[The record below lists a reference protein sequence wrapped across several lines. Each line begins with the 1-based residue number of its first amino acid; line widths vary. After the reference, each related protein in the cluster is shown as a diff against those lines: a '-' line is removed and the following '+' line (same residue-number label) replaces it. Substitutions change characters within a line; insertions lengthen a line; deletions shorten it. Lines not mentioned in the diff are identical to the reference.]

1 MSTRRH
7 PITSRRSSGGFTL
20 VELLVV
26 IGIIA
31 LLISILLPALNKARA
46 AAVTVQC
53 LARMRE
59 LGNAAYL
66 YATNNRQTLPPL
78 AQSADL
84 NYVRFSRPA
93 IFPTTSDP
101 LNSCYLSKYMG
112 AGDTAERYVCPTFA
126 DSTGYNTNGNQSY
139 RYNRYLGG
147 MPSNWWS
154 LRTLV
159 NGHRFFEPYKLSQ
172 IRHSSN
178 YALFMDAG
186 SVTSGYGNGGNGIWF
201 RNEPGAE
208 TGAFASPRSY
218 HMFAATGG
226 MLLHNRRL
234 TGSTY
239 GAGFPAFNGY
249 LNLAFTD
256 GSARSVFVTIDRSPI
271 RPIDGVF
278 VRPERPTPGW

>member
-1 MSTRRH
+1 MSNGTIHRTRR
-7 PITSRRSSGGFTL
+7 GFTL

-46 AAVTVQC
+46 AAVTVSC

-59 LGNAAYL
+59 LGNAALL

-78 AQSADL
+78 SQSADAG
-84 NYVRFSRPA
+84 YVHFNRPA
-93 IFPTTSDP
+93 IFPTTTDP
-101 LNSCYLSKYMG
+101 LNSCYLSKYLG
-112 AGDTAERYVCPTFA
+112 AEDTAQRYVCPSFA
-126 DSTGYNTNGNQSY
+126 DSTGYSTTGNQSY

-147 MPSNWWS
+147 MPSNWAA

-159 NGHRFFEPYKLSQ
+159 GTHRFFEPWKLSQ

-186 SVTSGYGNGGNGIWF
+186 TVVAGYGNAGNNIWF
-201 RNEPGAE
+201 RNEPAAE
-208 TGAFASPRSY
+208 TGAFASPNAY
-218 HMFAATGG
+218 HMFATQGG

-234 TGSTY
+234 GGGTY
-239 GAGFPAFNGY
+239 GAGFPVINGY

-256 GSARSVFVTIDRSPI
+256 GSARSVYVTINRSPI
-271 RPIDGVF
+271 RPIEGVF